1 MKALKWIGIAVGG
14 LIVLIVAALLII
26 PMFVDLNDY
35 KPQIE
40 QQVTAMT
47 GRSFSIGGDIDLSL
61 FPWAGVALSDIRLGN
76 PPGFDEKQMAGLEA
90 FEVRVKLFPLIFR
103 DIQVKRFVVQRPRIV
118 LIRQKDGSANWEGF
132 GGAEK
137 SGAGPA
143 KEKTPTAMPSETEAS
158 LPIETLTVGEFAVTD
173 GSVRY
178 VDRGTGSE
186 HTVSDL
192 TLRLTDVSLDR
203 PVPLVFSAQ
212 VDGKPISLEG
222 TVGPV
227 GRQPGKGDLGF
238 DLIAKALG
246 QLEVTAAGKV
256 SNAAS
261 KPQVDVTVSVS
272 PFSPR
277 KLVSAMGQP
286 FPLETKDP
294 GVLKK
299 VSMKAGVRGGP
310 ESISLVDGILTID
323 DSTAK
328 FSAQVSEFEKPKA
341 SFDMQLDR
349 IDLDRYLP
357 AGKEEKAEKK
367 EKAPTTGKEK
377 KEKTD
382 YEPLRRLVLDGKAR
396 IGELKAAGVKMKDVR
411 LTVSAKD
418 GVIRLDPLA
427 LSLYGGDMAAGLNL
441 DVRTDT
447 PKADLRLGLARL
459 AVNPLLNDLLK
470 KDFLEG
476 AASAKIALS
485 FAGDSAKAILKTL
498 SGGGQLAVKDGAI
511 KGVDLTSM
519 ARNIQ
524 SAFGAA
530 NQGADKPRTEFS
542 ELVVPFSIKNG
553 VASIPGTTLESSRI
567 LFKADGKADLVDRVL
582 DLRLDPRLKGT
593 GQGDAQGGSG
603 LTVPINVS
611 GSFSSLKFAPDLEGA
626 LKEKIKELTSPEG
639 LQKLFPSGKKEEGA
653 AKPEEQVKDL
663 IKALPFGKK
672 K

>member
-47 GRSFSIGGDIDLSL
+47 GRSFSIGGDVDLSL

-90 FEVRVKLFPLIFR
+90 FEVRVKLLPLIFR
-103 DIQVKRFVVQRPRIV
+103 DIQVKRFVVQRPQIV

-246 QLEVTAAGKV
+246 QLEVAAAGKV

-328 FSAQVSEFEKPKA
+328 FSARVSEFEKPKA

-357 AGKEEKAEKK
+357 AGKEKKAEDK
-367 EKAPTTGKEK
+367 EGPPPADQT

-396 IGELKAAGVKMKDVR
+396 IGELKAAGAKMKDVR

-447 PKADLRLGLARL
+447 PKTDLRLGLDRL

-470 KDFLEG
+470 RDFLEG

-498 SGGGQLAVKDGAI
+498 SGGGQLSFKDGAI

-542 ELVVPFSIKNG
+542 ELLVPFSIKNG
-553 VASIPGTTLESSRI
+553 VASTPGMSLESSRI
-567 LFKADGKADLVDRVL
+567 LFKVDGKADLVDRVL

-593 GQGDAQGGSG
+593 GQGDAKERSG

-626 LKEKIKELTSPEG
+626 VKEKIKELTSPEG

-653 AKPEEQVKDL
+653 AKPEDQVKDM
-663 IKALPFGKK
+663 IKALPFGGKK
-672 K
+672 

>member
-14 LIVLIVAALLII
+14 LIGLIVAALLII

-40 QQVTAMT
+40 QQVTAAT

-90 FEVRVKLFPLIFR
+90 FEVRVKLLPLLFR
-103 DIQVKRFVVQRPRIV
+103 DIQVKRFVVQAPQIV
-118 LIRQKDGSANWEGF
+118 LVRQKDGSANWEGF

-137 SGAGPA
+137 SEAGPA
-143 KEKTPTAMPSETEAS
+143 KEKGPAPPAEGESS
-158 LPIETLTVGEFAVTD
+158 LPIETLAVGEFAVTG

-186 HTVSDL
+186 HIVSDL

-203 PVPLVFSAQ
+203 PVPVVFSAQ

-238 DLIAKALG
+238 DLVAKALG
-246 QLEVTAAGKV
+246 QLEVAAAGKV

-261 KPQVDVTVSVS
+261 NPQVDVTVSVS

-277 KLVSAMGQP
+277 ELVSATGQP

-294 GVLKK
+294 DVLKK
-299 VSMKAGVRGGP
+299 VSLKTGVRGGP
-310 ESISLVDGILTID
+310 ESISLIDGVLAID
-323 DSTAK
+323 ESTGK

-357 AGKEEKAEKK
+357 AGKEKKSEEKEGTPPADQTKK
-367 EKAPTTGKEK
+367 KA
-377 KEKTD
+377 D
-382 YEPLRRLVLDGKAR
+382 YEPLRRLVLDGKAQV
-396 IGELKAAGVKMKDVR
+396 GELKAAGAKMKDVR
-411 LTVSAKD
+411 MTVSAKD

-427 LSLYGGDMAAGLNL
+427 LSMYGGDMAAGLNL

-447 PKADLRLGLARL
+447 PKTELQLGVDRL

-476 AASAKIALS
+476 ATSAKIALS
-485 FAGDSAKAILKTL
+485 FAGDSAKSILKTL
-498 SGGGQLAVKDGAI
+498 SGDGQLSVKDGAI

-524 SAFGAA
+524 SAFGTAD
-530 NQGADKPRTEFS
+530 QGSDKPRTEFS
-542 ELVVPFSIKNG
+542 ELTVPFSIKNG
-553 VASIPGTTLESSRI
+553 IASTPGMSLESSRI
-567 LFKADGKADLVDRVL
+567 WFKAAGKADLVDRAL

-593 GQGDAQGGSG
+593 GQGDTAKQSG
-603 LTVPINVS
+603 LTVPIKVS
-611 GSFSSLKFAPDLEGA
+611 GSFSSLKFTPDLEGA
-626 LKEKIKELTSPEG
+626 VKEKVKELTSPESI
-639 LQKLFPSGKKEEGA
+639 QKLLPSGKKEEGA
-653 AKPEEQVKDL
+653 ATPEDQVKDM
-663 IKALPFGKK
+663 IKGLPFGGKK
-672 K
+672 

>member
-40 QQVTAMT
+40 QQVTTMT

-76 PPGFDEKQMAGLEA
+76 PPGFDEQPMASLEG
-90 FEVRVKLFPLIFR
+90 FEVRVKLLPLIFR
-103 DIQVKRFVVQRPRIV
+103 DIQVKRFVVQRPQV
-118 LIRQKDGSANWEGF
+118 LLIRQKDGSANWEGF

-143 KEKTPTAMPSETEAS
+143 KQKRPAPPPETEAS
-158 LPIETLTVGEFAVTD
+158 LPIETLAVGEFAVTD

-178 VDRGTGSE
+178 VDRGAGSE
-186 HTVSDL
+186 NTLSDL

-203 PVPLVFSAQ
+203 PVPLTFSAQ
-212 VDGKPISLEG
+212 VDGKPVSLEG

-227 GRQPGKGDLGF
+227 GRQPGKGDFGF
-238 DLIAKALG
+238 DLMAKALG
-246 QLEVTAAGKV
+246 QLEVAAVGKV
-256 SNAAS
+256 SNATS
-261 KPQVDVTVSVS
+261 NPQVDATVSVS

-277 KLVSAMGQP
+277 KLASAAGQP

-294 GVLKK
+294 EVLKK
-299 VSMKAGVRGGP
+299 VSVTVGVRGGP
-310 ESISLVDGILTID
+310 ESISLIDGVLAID

-357 AGKEEKAEKK
+357 AGKEKKAEKK
-367 EKAPTTGKEK
+367 EGPPPADQT

-396 IGELKAAGVKMKDVR
+396 IGELKVAGAKMKDVR

-447 PKADLRLGLARL
+447 PKTDLTLGVQQL
-459 AVNPLLNDLLK
+459 AVNFLLNDLLE

-476 AASAKIALS
+476 SASAKIALS

-498 SGGGQLAVKDGAI
+498 SGGGQLQVKDGAI
-511 KGVDLTSM
+511 RGVDLTSM

-530 NQGADKPRTEFS
+530 GQGADKPRTEFS
-542 ELVVPFSIKNG
+542 ELVAPFSIKNG
-553 VASIPGTTLESSRI
+553 VASTPGMSLESSPIR
-567 LFKADGKADLVDRVL
+567 FNADGKADLVEHVL
-582 DLRLDPRLKGT
+582 DLRLNPRLMGT
-593 GQGDAQGGSG
+593 GQGGTKERSG
-603 LTVPINVS
+603 ITVPIKVS
-611 GSFSSLKFAPDLEGA
+611 GSFSSLKFVPDLEGA
-626 LKEKIKELTSPEG
+626 VKETVKELTSPEG
-639 LQKLFPSGKKEEGA
+639 LQKLFPSGKKEKGA
-653 AKPEEQVKDL
+653 ARAEDQVKDM
-663 IKALPFGKK
+663 IKGFPFGGKK
-672 K
+672 

>member
-40 QQVTAMT
+40 QQVTTMT

-76 PPGFDEKQMAGLEA
+76 PPGFDEQPMASLEG
-90 FEVRVKLFPLIFR
+90 FEVRVKLLPLISR
-103 DIQVKRFVVQRPRIV
+103 DIQVKRFVVQRPQIV
-118 LIRQKDGSANWEGF
+118 LIRQKDGTANWEGF
-132 GGAEK
+132 GGEEK
-137 SGAGPA
+137 FGAASA
-143 KEKTPTAMPSETEAS
+143 KEKKPAAPPPETEAS
-158 LPIETLTVGEFAVTD
+158 LPIETLVVGEFAVTD

-178 VDRGTGSE
+178 VDRGAGSE
-186 HTVSDL
+186 NTLSDL

-203 PVPLVFSAQ
+203 PVPLTFSAQ
-212 VDGKPISLEG
+212 VDGKPVSLEG

-238 DLIAKALG
+238 DLMAKALE
-246 QLEVTAAGKV
+246 QVEVAVKGKISDAV
-256 SNAAS
+256 SNPRLDA
-261 KPQVDVTVSVS
+261 TVNVP

-277 KLVSAMGQP
+277 KLVAALGQP

-294 GVLKK
+294 EVLKK
-299 VSMKAGVRGGP
+299 VSVTAGVRGGP
-310 ESISLVDGILTID
+310 ESISLIDGILAID

-357 AGKEEKAEKK
+357 AGKEKKAEEK
-367 EKAPTTGKEK
+367 EGPPPADQT

-382 YEPLRRLVLDGKAR
+382 YEPPRRLVLDGKAR
-396 IGELKAAGVKMKDVR
+396 IGELKVAGAKMKDVR

-447 PKADLRLGLARL
+447 PKTDLTLGVQQL
-459 AVNPLLNDLLK
+459 AVNFLLNDLLQ

-476 AASAKIALS
+476 ATSAKIALS
-485 FAGDSAKAILKTL
+485 FAGDSAGAILKTL
-498 SGGGQLAVKDGAI
+498 SGGGQLSVKDGAI

-524 SAFGAA
+524 SAFGTAGR
-530 NQGADKPRTEFS
+530 GADKPRTEFS
-542 ELVVPFSIKNG
+542 ELLVPFSIKNG
-553 VASIPGTTLESSRI
+553 VASTPGMSLESSRI
-567 LFKADGKADLVDRVL
+567 GFNADGKADLVDRVL
-582 DLRLDPRLKGT
+582 DLRLNPRLMST
-593 GQGDAQGGSG
+593 GQGDAKERSG
-603 LTVPINVS
+603 MTVPIKVS
-611 GSFSSLKFAPDLEGA
+611 GSFSTLKFAPDLEGA
-626 LKEKIKELTSPEG
+626 VKDKVKELTSPEG
-639 LQKLFPSGKKEEGA
+639 LQKLLPSRKEEGGTA
-653 AKPEEQVKDL
+653 TPEEQVKDM
-663 IKALPFGKK
+663 IKGLPFGGKK
-672 K
+672 